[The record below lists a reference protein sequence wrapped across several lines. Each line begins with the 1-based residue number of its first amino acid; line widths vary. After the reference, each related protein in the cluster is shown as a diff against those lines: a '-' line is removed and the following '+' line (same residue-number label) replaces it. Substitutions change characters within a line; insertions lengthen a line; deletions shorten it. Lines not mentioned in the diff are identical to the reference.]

1 MRALKLFRQSSD
13 ALNPSAF
20 SLEAAESWALETA
33 RKLPPQPFRLTA
45 FWHIDFIRQP
55 VPQER
60 KTRYTIRLAQSE
72 NYGLACGLE
81 PAVADL
87 NPDFVGKDVR
97 QILNDGL
104 CRDRI
109 DRTAL
114 VDLIMG
120 HLSESASEYITLDS
134 TLRDKYVDRARIFAN
149 EAEKIIERK
158 GLGTLKGG
166 GARILVIGAT
176 AGVIGV
182 LIKRGFDVSATDLS
196 PAIVGMELG
205 GVKVRN
211 AEFANTSLMKKADLA
226 IITGMTLP
234 NRTLPG
240 LMKLAKK
247 YNTSTMIWAITG
259 RNFGRYYIDHGADCV
274 ISDPSP
280 FLLLPGPATFAIHRR
295 DLP

>member
-1 MRALKLFRQSSD
+1 LKLFRQSND

-72 NYGLACGLE
+72 NYGLACGIK
-81 PAVADL
+81 PAVAEL

-176 AGVIGV
+176 AAIIGV

-234 NRTLPG
+234 NRTLPS
-240 LMKLAKK
+240 LMELAKK

-280 FLLLPGPATFAIHRR
+280 FLLLPGSATFAIHRR